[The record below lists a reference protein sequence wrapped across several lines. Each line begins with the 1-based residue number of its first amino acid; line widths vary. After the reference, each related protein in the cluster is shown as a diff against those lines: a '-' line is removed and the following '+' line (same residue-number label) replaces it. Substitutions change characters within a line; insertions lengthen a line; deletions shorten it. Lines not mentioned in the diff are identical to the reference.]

1 MTKIYKSL
9 ALVFVIV
16 ILFTQTQLVNAAVDL
31 LYFRTQSGVN
41 NITLQWETAT
51 EIDNAGFYIQRSLE
65 INAGYQRI
73 TSFIA
78 SQGDQFTGHYY
89 EYNDQTVSSGI
100 GYYYKLE
107 IVSAGGDSEYSD
119 AVNGIINVS
128 TPTTT
133 TTQAINPTNTPT
145 PTSTNVV
152 SIPTSTL
159 TRTATLVPTRRNP
172 TPSATVPT
180 GPTQTITPAYTPS
193 QTPTTTLMPLP
204 AITLIFP
211 AFTATTTPVTAITQS
226 SSISDINTSQ
236 DNSDRS
242 VFSQRL
248 KLLIIVVIIL
258 WVVLALFLVIYF
270 RQVKQ

>member
-1 MTKIYKSL
+1 MRKYIQSI
-9 ALVFVIV
+9 AVIFIIV
-16 ILFTQTQLVNAAVDL
+16 ILVTETQLANAAVDL
-31 LYFRTQSGVN
+31 LYFRTQSGLNSV
-41 NITLQWETAT
+41 TLQWETAT

-100 GYYYKLE
+100 LYYYMLE
-107 IVSAGGDSEYSD
+107 IVSASGNSEYSD
-119 AVNGIINVS
+119 VVNGIINGP
-128 TPTTT
+128 TPTSTM
-133 TTQAINPTNTPT
+133 TQSINPTNTTT

-159 TRTATLVPTRRNP
+159 TRTATVVPTRSNP
-172 TPSATVPT
+172 TPSATAPT

-211 AFTATTTPVTAITQS
+211 AYTATTTVTANPQS
-226 SSISDINTSQ
+226 SSISDTNTSQ

-242 VFSQRL
+242 VYSQRL

>member
-1 MTKIYKSL
+1 MIKIYKSL
-9 ALVFVIV
+9 ALVIV

-31 LYFRTQSGVN
+31 LYFRTQPGQNS
-41 NITLQWETAT
+41 ITLQWETAT

-65 INAGYQRI
+65 IDAGYQRI
-73 TSFIA
+73 TNFIT

-89 EYNDQTVSSGI
+89 EYIDQTVSSGI
-100 GYYYKLE
+100 IYYYKLE
-107 IVSAGGDSEYSD
+107 MISAGGNSEYSD

-133 TTQAINPTNTPT
+133 TTQAINPTNTTT
-145 PTSTNVV
+145 PTSTNLVNTATA
-152 SIPTSTL
+152 TS
-159 TRTATLVPTRRNP
+159 TRTATAVSTRSNP
-172 TPSATVPT
+172 TPSSTLPAV
-180 GPTQTITPAYTPS
+180 PTQTIAPAYTPS

-211 AFTATTTPVTAITQS
+211 AYTATNTITATHQFG
-226 SSISDINTSQ
+226 SISETNDNQ
-236 DNSDRS
+236 DNGGRS

-258 WVVLALFLVIYF
+258 WLILALFLVIYF
-270 RQVKQ
+270 RQLKQ